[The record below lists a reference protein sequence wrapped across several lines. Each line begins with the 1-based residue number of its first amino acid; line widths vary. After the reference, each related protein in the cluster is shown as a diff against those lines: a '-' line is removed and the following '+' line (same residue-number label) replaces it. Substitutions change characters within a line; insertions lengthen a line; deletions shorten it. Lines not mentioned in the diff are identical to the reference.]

1 MNSGKYVFSQI
12 MGLVSSTSFQTI
24 VNRHF
29 GDYKV
34 KDFSCWKQF
43 LCMAFGQLTH
53 RESISDT
60 VLCLKANANKMYHLG
75 IGEVVAVSSI
85 TRANES
91 RSFQIYEDLAM
102 LLIKEAKQLYLLDDE
117 LEVSIKGN
125 VFAIDATTIDL
136 CLSAFCWAT
145 FRTTKGGIKLHTQLD
160 LKTSIPEFILFSTA
174 SVHDVN
180 VLDFICFEA
189 NNFYIMDRGYVD
201 YKRLYKI
208 HCCGAFYVTRA
219 KDNMNYRRLYS
230 QEKDIASGVLY
241 DQSIMLNNH
250 YASKDYPIKMRRI
263 KFKDEQTGKEFIFLT
278 NNFKLKA
285 SDITQLYKHRWKIE
299 LFFKWIKQHLKIKS
313 FWGQSENAVKTQVW
327 IAVSVYVLVAIA
339 KKRFMLKQ
347 SLYEILQILSISIF
361 ERMPINQLFQQ
372 TQLQYF
378 KEQKDNQLTIFDL

>member
-1 MNSGKYVFSQI
+1 MNQGKYIFSQI
-12 MGLVSSTSFQTI
+12 IGLISHKQFQSI

-34 KDFSCWKQF
+34 RDFSCWKQF
-43 LCMAFGQLTH
+43 LSMAFGQLTH

-75 IGEVVAVSSI
+75 IGEVVAVSTI
-85 TRANES
+85 TRANEN
-91 RSFQIYEDLAM
+91 RTFQIYEDLAM
-102 LLIKEAKQLYLLDDE
+102 LLITEAKQLYVHDDD
-117 LEVSIKGN
+117 LEVSLKGN

-145 FRTTKGGIKLHTQLD
+145 FRSTKGGIKLHTQLD
-160 LKTSIPEFILFSTA
+160 LKTAIPEFILFSTA

-180 VLDFICFEA
+180 VLDFIHFEP
-189 NNFYIMDRGYVD
+189 NSYYIMDRGYVD

-208 HCCGAFYVTRA
+208 NTSGAFFVTRA

-230 QEKDIASGVLY
+230 YPKDITGGVLY
-241 DQSIMLNNH
+241 DQSIMLNNY
-250 YASKDYPIKMRRI
+250 YASKHYPIKIRRI
-263 KFKDEQTGKEFIFLT
+263 KFKDAQTGKILIFLT
-278 NNFKLKA
+278 NNFDLKA
-285 SDITQLYKHRWKIE
+285 TQIAQLYKHRWKIE

-327 IAVSVYVLVAIA
+327 IAISVYVLVAIA
-339 KKRFMLKQ
+339 KKQFMLKQ

-378 KEQKDNQLTIFDL
+378 KEQKDNQLNMFDL

>member
-1 MNSGKYVFSQI
+1 MNQGKYIFSQI
-12 MGLVSSTSFQTI
+12 IGLISHKQFQTI
-24 VNRHF
+24 VNRHS

-43 LCMAFGQLTH
+43 LCMVFGQLTH

-75 IGEVVAVSSI
+75 IGEVGAVSTI

-102 LLIKEAKQLYLLDDE
+102 LLIKEAKQLYKLDDD
-117 LEVSIKGN
+117 LEVSLKGN

-145 FRTTKGGIKLHTQLD
+145 FRSTKGGIKLHTQLD

-174 SVHDVN
+174 CVHDVN
-180 VLDFICFEA
+180 VLDVIHFEP
-189 NNFYIMDRGYVD
+189 NSFYIMDRGYVD

-208 HCCGAFYVTRA
+208 NTAEAFFVTRA

-230 QEKDIASGVLY
+230 NQKDVAAGVLY
-241 DQSIMLNNH
+241 DQSIMLNNY

-263 KFKDEQTGKEFIFLT
+263 KFKDAETGKILIFLT
-278 NNFKLKA
+278 NNFNLKA
-285 SDITQLYKHRWKIE
+285 TEIAQLYKHRWKIE
-299 LFFKWIKQHLKIKS
+299 MFFKWIKQHLKIKS

-327 IAVSVYVLVAIA
+327 IAVSAYVLVAIA
-339 KKRFMLKQ
+339 KKQFMLKQ
-347 SLYEILQILSISIF
+347 SLYEILQVLSLSIF
-361 ERMPINQLFQQ
+361 ERTPINRLFQQ

-378 KEQKDNQLTIFDL
+378 KEQKDNQLSIFDL

>member
-1 MNSGKYVFSQI
+1 MNQGKYIFSQI
-12 MGLVSSTSFQTI
+12 IGLISHKQFQTI
-24 VNRHF
+24 VNRHS

-43 LCMAFGQLTH
+43 LCMVFGQLTH

-75 IGEVVAVSSI
+75 IGEVGAVSTI

-102 LLIKEAKQLYLLDDE
+102 LLIKEAKQLYKLDDD
-117 LEVSIKGN
+117 LEVSLKGN

-136 CLSAFCWAT
+136 CLSAFYWAT
-145 FRTTKGGIKLHTQLD
+145 FRSTKGGIKLHTQLD

-180 VLDFICFEA
+180 VLDVIHFEP
-189 NNFYIMDRGYVD
+189 NSFYIMDRGYVD

-208 HCCGAFYVTRA
+208 NTSEAFFVTRA
-219 KDNMNYRRLYS
+219 KDNINYRRLYS
-230 QEKDIASGVLY
+230 NQKDVAAGVLY
-241 DQSIMLNNH
+241 DQSIMLNNY
-250 YASKDYPIKMRRI
+250 YASIDYPIKMRRI
-263 KFKDEQTGKEFIFLT
+263 KFKDEETGKILIFLT
-278 NNFKLKA
+278 NNFNLKA
-285 SDITQLYKHRWKIE
+285 TEIAQLYKHRWKIE

-327 IAVSVYVLVAIA
+327 IAVSAYVLVAIA
-339 KKRFMLKQ
+339 KKQFMLKQ
-347 SLYEILQILSISIF
+347 SLYEILQVLSLSIF
-361 ERMPINQLFQQ
+361 ERTPINRLFQQ

-378 KEQKDNQLTIFDL
+378 KEQKDNQLSIFDL